1 MMSRLIIIAAA
12 AALAWWLSGYDSLV
26 TGENIR
32 ADLSRRGLRCGGTL
46 LLLAIGSVNPAFMI
60 FMFVAIAVL
69 WASCLSEIF
78 ARAFHVFV
86 DQPDNREF
94 DPKQATREL
103 SQLAALV
110 RAGRHEEAIELGRRL
125 VGVTGVSAAAMETML
140 FDLYREKFADHRL
153 VRIASLAEALRLRGE
168 RRFDE
173 AIARLESLRR
183 KDPGNLGATL
193 LMMRIYAQDLSRL
206 DEAFALARSLERESP
221 APPAFADYARHCIGE
236 WSGAPP
242 RRIKSADSVESL
254 LVEQRP
260 AAPAVPVDVSVAS
273 VDELL
278 ASGHLATAIEILE
291 GRIRAQPDDFDSWLK
306 LAEAHGVYCGNRG
319 RAVKIV
325 AKISN
330 NSAFTHDQVQLAK
343 ARLDEWRDRVVT

>member
-1 MMSRLIIIAAA
+1 MTRFIIIAAA
-12 AALAWWLSGYDSLV
+12 AALAWCLSGYDSLV

-32 ADLSRRGLRCGGTL
+32 ADLIRRGLRCGGTL
-46 LLLAIGSVNPAFMI
+46 LLLIIGSINPGFMI

-94 DPKQATREL
+94 DPKEATRGL

-110 RAGRHEEAIELGRRL
+110 RDGRHEEAIGLGRRL

-140 FDLYREKFADHRL
+140 FDLYHEKFGDHRIA
-153 VRIASLAEALRLRGE
+153 RIASLADALRLRSE

-193 LMMRIYAQDLSRL
+193 LMMRIYTQDLSRL
-206 DEAFALARSLERESP
+206 DEAFALAHSLEREP
-221 APPAFADYARHCIGE
+221 QAPPAFADYARHCIGE
-236 WSGAPP
+236 WSGALP
-242 RRIKSADSVESL
+242 RRQKSTEGVESL
-254 LVEQRP
+254 FVEQCP
-260 AAPAVPVDVSVAS
+260 AAPAAPVDVNVAS
-273 VDELL
+273 IDELL

-306 LAEAHGVYCGNRG
+306 LAEAHGAYCCNRG
-319 RAVKIV
+319 RAAKIV
-325 AKISN
+325 AKISR
-330 NSAFTHDQVQLAK
+330 NSAFTHEQVQLAK
-343 ARLDEWRDRVVT
+343 AKLDEWRDRVVT